1 MVHWCFWNLAYPEA
15 KIDIEYD
22 GRHHRYQWARDAQ
35 RTMKIRAEGWEYF
48 QVTSEMLS
56 DDEQMFMVVVL
67 VARCLK
73 ERTGKDYLLPQP
85 LTLEQA
91 ADQRR
96 AVWHG

>member
-1 MVHWCFWNLAYPEA
+1 M
-15 KIDIEYD
+15 
-22 GRHHRYQWARDAQ
+22 GTDAQ

-73 ERTGKDYLLPQP
+73 ERTARI
-85 LTLEQA
+85 TCC
-91 ADQRR
+91 RS
-96 AVWHG
+96 H

>member
-1 MVHWCFWNLAYPEA
+1 
-15 KIDIEYD
+15 
-22 GRHHRYQWARDAQ
+22 
-35 RTMKIRAEGWEYF
+35 MKIRAEGWEYF
-48 QVTSEMLS
+48 QVTYEMFS
-56 DDEQMFMVVVL
+56 DDEQMFMVVML

>member
-1 MVHWCFWNLAYPEA
+1 MGTGCPADHENSCRRMGVF
-15 KIDIEYD
+15 K
-22 GRHHRYQWARDAQ
+22 
-35 RTMKIRAEGWEYF
+35 
-48 QVTSEMLS
+48 VTYEMLS
-56 DDEQMFMVVVL
+56 DDEQMFMVVTL

-73 ERTGKDYLLPQP
+73 ERTGRDYLLPQP